1 MCPFRAGMFL
11 NLRLQ
16 IVHSTGRSRSGA
28 ATGAIVEA
36 ALPPPVF
43 AETADEILGFDDLI
57 GNEA

>member
-1 MCPFRAGMFL
+1 MFL

-16 IVHSTGRSRSGA
+16 IVHSTGRSGA
-28 ATGAIVEA
+28 AAGVIVET

-43 AETADEILGFDDLI
+43 AETADEILGLDDLL